1 MLNYFAVSDNMLIFA
16 ESIRVM
22 ETRRKKEANEIIG
35 GLGMPAM
42 KYIEYLKELVIK
54 IVREHPE
61 ANLDDI
67 YVAKDEQGHMCVFYD
82 RYMTD
87 EELAQRDAKLKKLQ
101 EELDASGLLND
112 DDNDEEQPK

>member
-1 MLNYFAVSDNMLIFA
+1 
-16 ESIRVM
+16 M
-22 ETRRKKEANEIIG
+22 ETRRKKEVSEIIG

-42 KYIEYLKELVIK
+42 KYSEYLKELVIK

-61 ANLDDI
+61 TDMDDI
-67 YVAKDEQGHMCVFYD
+67 YVSKDDNGCMCVFYD

-101 EELDASGLLND
+101 EEVEASGLLND
-112 DDNDEEQPK
+112 DNNKEQPK

>member
-16 ESIRVM
+16 ENIRIM
-22 ETRRKKEANEIIG
+22 ETRRKKEVSKIIG

-42 KYIEYLKELVIK
+42 KYAEYLKELVIK

-67 YVAKDEQGHMCVFYD
+67 YVAKDDQGHMCVFYD
-82 RYMTD
+82 RYMID
-87 EELAQRDAKLKKLQ
+87 EELEQRDAKLKKLQ
-101 EELDASGLLND
+101 EEVDASGLLND
-112 DDNDEEQPK
+112 DDNDEEQPQ